1 MRIRW
6 RGFELPTRVEKSDGS
21 GLVNYAKFH
30 AEPFERGFAT
40 TIGNSLRR
48 VLLSSIQGAAVR
60 SIRLQGANNE
70 FTSLN
75 GVLEDVTHVILNVKR
90 LRLRLH
96 SDENVVIRLEKS
108 AAGPVNAGDITPH
121 QDVEII
127 NPELVIA
134 TLTKGVRFV
143 LEMDVGSG
151 RGFVSAE
158 QQRIEGSPIG
168 TIAVDSIYSPVQR
181 VAFQVNTCR
190 LGKRTDFEALDL
202 EVWTDGSITPEL
214 ALVEATNI
222 LRKHLNPFV
231 KYFELGREAENSSN
245 ADLVIEGD
253 GERTALLG
261 RQINALDLSVRTE
274 NALRAANVK
283 LIADL
288 VVMDEAEVAGVRN
301 LGKIAAKELKKKL
314 ADRGLSFG
322 MRLGPKAEAGTVG

>member
-6 RGFELPTRVEKSDGS
+6 RGFELPTRVEKTDGS
-21 GLVNYAKFH
+21 GLANYAKFH

-48 VLLSSIQGAAVR
+48 VLLSSIQGAGVR

-70 FTSLN
+70 FTSLD
-75 GVLEDVTHVILNVKR
+75 GVLEDVTHIILNIKR

-108 AAGPVNAGDITPH
+108 SSGAVTAADITPH

-127 NPELVIA
+127 NPDLVIA
-134 TLTKGVRFV
+134 TLTKDVRFV
-143 LEMDVGSG
+143 LEMDVGAG
-151 RGFVSAE
+151 RGFVPAE
-158 QQRIEGSPIG
+158 AQKIDGSPVG
-168 TIAVDSIYSPVQR
+168 TIAIDSIYSPVQR
-181 VAFQVNTCR
+181 VAFSVDPTR
-190 LGKRTDFEALDL
+190 LGKRTDYEALDL

-231 KYFELGREAENSSN
+231 KYFELGRDIEGGTT
-245 ADLVIEGD
+245 DLTVEGD
-253 GERTALLG
+253 GEKTALLG
-261 RQINALDLSVRTE
+261 KQISSLDLSVRTE
-274 NALRAANVK
+274 NALRAANIKSVS
-283 LIADL
+283 DL
-288 VVMDEAEVAGVRN
+288 VQMDEAEITGIRN

-314 ADRGLSFG
+314 ADRGLAFG
-322 MRLGPKAEAGTVG
+322 MRLASKSAEA

>member
-6 RGFELPTRVEKSDGS
+6 RGFELPTRVEKTDGS
-21 GLVNYAKFH
+21 GLANYAKFH

-48 VLLSSIQGAAVR
+48 VLLSSIQGAGVR

-70 FTSLN
+70 FTSLD
-75 GVLEDVTHVILNVKR
+75 GVLEDVTHIILNIKR

-108 AAGPVNAGDITPH
+108 SSGAVTAADITPH

-127 NPELVIA
+127 NPDLVIA
-134 TLTKGVRFV
+134 TLTKDVRFV
-143 LEMDVGSG
+143 LEMDVGAG
-151 RGFVSAE
+151 RGFVPAE
-158 QQRIEGSPIG
+158 AQKIDGSPVG
-168 TIAVDSIYSPVQR
+168 TIAIDSIYSPVQR
-181 VAFQVNTCR
+181 VAFSVDPTR
-190 LGKRTDFEALDL
+190 LGKRTDYEALDL

-231 KYFELGREAENSSN
+231 KYFELGRDIEGGTT
-245 ADLVIEGD
+245 DLTVEGD
-253 GERTALLG
+253 GEKTALLG
-261 RQINALDLSVRTE
+261 KQISSLDLSVRTE
-274 NALRAANVK
+274 NALRAANIKSVS
-283 LIADL
+283 DL
-288 VVMDEAEVAGVRN
+288 VQMDEAEVTGIRN

-314 ADRGLSFG
+314 ADRGLAFG
-322 MRLGPKAEAGTVG
+322 MRLASKSAEA

>member
-6 RGFELPTRVEKSDGS
+6 RGFELPTRVEKTDGS
-21 GLVNYAKFH
+21 GLANYAKFH

-48 VLLSSIQGAAVR
+48 VLLSSIQGAGVR

-70 FTSLN
+70 FTSLD
-75 GVLEDVTHVILNVKR
+75 GVLEDVTHIILNIKR

-108 AAGPVNAGDITPH
+108 SSGAVTAADITPH

-127 NPELVIA
+127 NPDLVIA
-134 TLTKGVRFV
+134 TLTKDVRFV

-151 RGFVSAE
+151 RGFVPAE
-158 QQRIEGSPIG
+158 GQKIDGSPVG
-168 TIAVDSIYSPVQR
+168 TIAIDSIYSPVQR
-181 VAFQVNTCR
+181 VAFVVEQTR
-190 LGKRTDFEALDL
+190 LGKRTDYEALDL

-231 KYFELGREAENSSN
+231 KYFEIGRELEGASN
-245 ADLVIEGD
+245 DLTVEGD
-253 GERTALLG
+253 SEKSALLG
-261 RQINALDLSVRTE
+261 KQISSLDLSVKTE
-274 NALRAANVK
+274 NALRAGNIK
-283 LIADL
+283 TIGDL
-288 VVMDEAEVAGVRN
+288 VQMDEAEVAGIRN

-314 ADRGLSFG
+314 SDRGLSFG
-322 MRLGPKAEAGTVG
+322 MRLAAKTAEA